1 MIINRR
7 FNILKHWLL
16 GRRQGVGFF
25 ELVRHLL
32 APISKYKALPLIDQ
46 FKEEDD
52 YLVVFFKNLSR
63 PLYLPKTFSLSQ
75 LYQVVSE
82 IFLPADWH
90 YYEIDKT
97 KIQPDDIVVDC
108 GAAEGLFSLSVLDR
122 CKKIYAIEPLPKFV
136 WSLEKTFS
144 NSPSVEVVPVAI
156 GAKAGRVY
164 MTDSGIS
171 SQISKTPTDI
181 SVSLMTIDEL
191 FVKQNKPMSYLK
203 ADLEGYEM
211 DMLTGAKETIRLY
224 RPKIAIT
231 TYHKPEHAMEIAR
244 FLKSIHSDYHI
255 LFKGIENRAGFPV
268 MLHAW

>member
-1 MIINRR
+1 MIITRR
-7 FNILKHWLL
+7 FNVLKHWLL
-16 GRRQGVGFF
+16 GRRQNVDLF

-46 FKEEDD
+46 FKEEAD

-63 PLYLPKTFSLSQ
+63 PLYLPKNFSLSQ

-97 KIQPDDIVVDC
+97 KIQSDDIVVDC
-108 GAAEGLFSLSVLDR
+108 GAAEGLFSLSVSDR
-122 CKKIYAIEPLPKFV
+122 CSKVYAIEPLPLFV
-136 WSLEKTFS
+136 AALEKTFL
-144 NSPSVEVVPVAI
+144 NCPNVEIVPVAV
-156 GAKAGRVY
+156 GAKAGLVY
-164 MTDSGIS
+164 MTAGGIS
-171 SQISKTPTDI
+171 SQISETPTDI
-181 SVSLMTIDEL
+181 TVSLMTIDDL
-191 FVKQNKPMSYLK
+191 FAKQAKPMSYLK

-211 DMLTGAKETIRLY
+211 DMLEGAKETIKLN

-231 TYHKPEHAMEIAR
+231 TYHKPEHAMEIAK
-244 FLKSIHSDYHI
+244 FLKNIHSDYHI
-255 LFKGIENRAGFPV
+255 LFKGIENRAGLPV